1 MAFVLADRVRE
12 TTTTAGTGAVSLAG
26 AVSGFQTFSV
36 AIGNANNTYYTIA
49 DPTTGAWEVG
59 IGTYTSSGNT
69 LSRDTVLSSSN
80 SGSLVTFAA
89 NSKDVFVTQPASRAV
104 FVQNAGTGL
113 QTGTTAGT
121 SGAVPYYN
129 TTSTIASSAVLASNA
144 LVVGGGVG
152 GAPATT
158 TTGTGVVTALGV
170 NTGTAGAFV
179 VNGGALGT
187 PSSGTLTNAT
197 GLPLS
202 TGVTGT
208 LPVANGGTGQTTL
221 GGGYIVRGNG
231 TSAVIADNEV
241 IWANPG
247 APNNSRQ
254 FSLSAPTSGTT
265 AGAAGIAINA
275 ANTSGGGNAY
285 VNLTPRGSGV
295 GIVYTGIN
303 ADLQLQRNSVTQI
316 TLGASDTTFA
326 VNCTFNGSIT
336 STSASGV
343 LTRSAATQDGVA
355 LVGRAGGTSSYEVT
369 LTPTTLTA
377 DRTLTLPDAT
387 TTVAGTDATQTLTN
401 KRINPRAVP
410 AGATSGNLT
419 INGDTTDLYEAEGL
433 TGAITFLQ
441 PSGTPVDGQRLMIR
455 IEDNGSARGITWT
468 TTSGA
473 FRAVGVT
480 LPTTTV
486 ASKVTYVGCLYNA
499 TDVFWDVVA
508 VATQA

>member
-26 AVSGFQTFSV
+26 AVSGFQAFSA

-80 SGSLVTFAA
+80 SGSLVNFAS

-113 QTGTTAGT
+113 QTGTTAFTANRVIYSDATSTTATSANLTFNGTTLSANALSLTTALTVPNGGTGITSGT
-121 SGAVPYYN
+121 SGGVPYFSA
-129 TTSTIASSAVLASNA
+129 TTTIASSSVLAANA
-144 LVVGGGVG
+144 LMVGGGASS
-152 GAPATT
+152 APSTI

-170 NTGTAGAFV
+170 NTGSAGAFV

-231 TSAVIADNEV
+231 TSAVTADTEV

-275 ANTSGGGNAY
+275 ANTSGGGNTY
-285 VNLTPRGSGV
+285 INLTPRGSGV
-295 GIVYTGIN
+295 GIIYTGIN

-316 TLGASDTTFA
+316 TLGASAITFA
-326 VNCTFNGSIT
+326 VDGTFSGTGQVKLPTGTTAQRSGSPTTGMIRYNTSLSQFEGYNGTIWGGIGGAQAGGAIVTNKTDATVSYTIAT
-336 STSASGV
+336 GENGMSVGPVTIASGV
-343 LTRSAATQDGVA
+343 TVTV
-355 LVGRAGGTSSYEVT
+355 SS
-369 LTPTTLTA
+369 
-377 DRTLTLPDAT
+377 
-387 TTVAGTDATQTLTN
+387 
-401 KRINPRAVP
+401 
-410 AGATSGNLT
+410 
-419 INGDTTDLYEAEGL
+419 
-433 TGAITFLQ
+433 
-441 PSGTPVDGQRLMIR
+441 GQRWL
-455 IEDNGSARGITWT
+455 
-468 TTSGA
+468 
-473 FRAVGVT
+473 V
-480 LPTTTV
+480 L
-486 ASKVTYVGCLYNA
+486 
-499 TDVFWDVVA
+499 
-508 VATQA
+508 